1 MTRLRVLSYN
11 VHSQRD
17 DPAALASLV
26 RSAAPDVAV
35 VQEGPRRF
43 RWRTRVAD
51 LAHRLDL
58 VHAGGGLPSLGNVVL
73 TSLRVRVHEQRCLR
87 YPLTPGRHMRGAV
100 FVRCSVGRTPFVAVG
115 SHLGLDPV
123 ERAGQAMILK
133 KVLADL
139 DAPVVLGIDLNE
151 GPDGP
156 AWRTVTDG
164 LTDAGARDGARTFP
178 AGHPQRRIDAIF
190 VDPRCTVVEF
200 RVLDVPGA
208 PTASD
213 HLALLVDLELPGPGT
228 PGA

>member
-11 VHSQRD
+11 VHGQRD
-17 DPAALASLV
+17 DPAALATLV

-100 FVRCSVGRTPFVAVG
+100 FVRCSVGRTPFVAAG

-139 DAPVVLGIDLNE
+139 DAPVVLGMDLNE

-156 AWRTVTDG
+156 AWRTVADG
-164 LTDAGARDGARTFP
+164 LTDVGDREGTATFP
-178 AGHPQRRIDAIF
+178 ARNPQRRVDAIF
-190 VDPRCTVVEF
+190 VDPRCAVVDF
-200 RVLDVPGA
+200 RVLDVPEA
-208 PTASD
+208 QAASD
-213 HLALLVDLELPGPGT
+213 HLALLVDLELPE
-228 PGA
+228 A